1 MTTEPLVTFVVPC
14 YKLAHLLSQCVSSVL
29 KQNYRN
35 FEILIMDN
43 CSPDNTPQVAQSF
56 NDPRVQ
62 HIRNESNLGHIRNYN
77 KGLTFARG
85 KYVWLL
91 SADDILRS
99 PHVLGRFVE
108 VMERNPRVGYVF
120 CRAIE
125 LNQGKEKGIVG
136 WADLGDEN
144 RIWKETSFLTQLIRY
159 NCIVAP
165 TVLMRK
171 ECHEKVGQFQV
182 DLPYASDWY
191 MWCMLAMH
199 YGVAYLSDPMV
210 CYRVH
215 EESLT
220 SLYSGGEYARICVG
234 DELSVLWRVGRD
246 AELAHIPSVRIACD
260 SAFTD
265 RAFRLLR
272 APLYAASPCMNVSQ
286 FEEILQSRFR
296 DVEGIRDLRAAVYA
310 RLEEAIARRIDRD
323 SAPISPAAELR
334 ILWMMGYQAGLASVS
349 SLRAKCEILFFS
361 RAVGLLKAGSE
372 GTTPSI
378 SRAEFETILQTGKG
392 TLGRS
397 TQMRATVYTTL
408 GDKQYRDGAYTHAA
422 ESYRLALSAHPWEL
436 KTWAKYLLLHTG
448 GVGNW
453 IRQHAR

>member
-1 MTTEPLVTFVVPC
+1 MDNPLVSFVIPC
-14 YKLAHLLSQCVSSVL
+14 YKLAHMLPDCVNSIL
-29 KQNYRN
+29 KQDYEN
-35 FEILIMDN
+35 FEVLIMDN
-43 CSPDNTPQVAQSF
+43 CSPDSTPQVAQSF
-56 NDPRVQ
+56 NDPRVK

-77 KGLTFARG
+77 KGMTLARG

-91 SADDILRS
+91 SADDMLRS
-99 PHVLGRFVE
+99 PHVLGRFVD

-120 CRAIE
+120 CRAVE
-125 LNQGKEKGIVG
+125 LHQGKEKGIVR
-136 WADLGDEN
+136 WADCADEDC
-144 RIWKETSFLTQLIRY
+144 IWNDTSFLMRLIQT

-171 ECHEKVGQFQV
+171 ECHDKVGQFQL
-182 DLPYASDWY
+182 DLPFASDWY

-220 SLYSGGEYARICVG
+220 SLYSGGEYACICVG
-234 DELSVLWRVGRD
+234 DELSVLWRVGRE
-246 AELAHIPSVRIACD
+246 AELANIPSVRNACE

-265 RAFRLLR
+265 RAFLLLR
-272 APLYAASPCMNVSQ
+272 APLHAESPYMNVGQ

-310 RLEEAIARRIDRD
+310 RLEEAIAGRIYRD
-323 SAPISPAAELR
+323 SAPISPADELR
-334 ILWMMGYQAGLASVS
+334 ILWMMGHQAALASVS
-349 SLRAKCEILFFS
+349 SLCAACETLFFR
-361 RAVGLLKAGSE
+361 RAVGLLKAASE

-378 SRAEFETILQTGKG
+378 SRADFETILQTGNG

-397 TQMRATVYTTL
+397 TQMMATVYTSL
-408 GDKQYRDGAYTHAA
+408 GDKHYRDGAYTRAA

-436 KTWAKYLLLHTG
+436 KTWTKYLLLRTG

-453 IRQHAR
+453 IRQQAR